1 MLKPAAIQKHNEKGQ
16 SQRGQGTIEKGEVG
30 LCDAGIEANDGA
42 NPEKGENPSG
52 FTAQTCNGTAKDVG
66 TGWNKVDDWKQEQVQ
81 PDATRPAGRSNR
93 TGE

>member
-1 MLKPAAIQKHNEKGQ
+1 MRRDTMPNLMRFDKLVQ
-16 SQRGQGTIEKGEVG
+16 
-30 LCDAGIEANDGA
+30 
-42 NPEKGENPSG
+42 KGENPSG

-66 TGWNKVDDWKQEQVQ
+66 TGWNKVGDWKQEQVQ